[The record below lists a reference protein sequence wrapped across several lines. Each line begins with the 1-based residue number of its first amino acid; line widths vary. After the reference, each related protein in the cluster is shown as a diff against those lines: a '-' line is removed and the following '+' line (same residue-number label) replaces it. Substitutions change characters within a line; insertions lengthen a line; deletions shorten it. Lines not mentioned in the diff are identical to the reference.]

1 MPVDWVANLFR
12 MDALLASVCRFSI
25 YGFLFIV
32 YACTDGEEK
41 GDFKVAQQEVNS
53 YTETAQIPT
62 IVQTY
67 CGSCHVTPN
76 SKDLPVGIWE
86 EYVLPRMGHRLGIF
100 PTPADRE
107 AVFALDPGAREEVS
121 AAGIYPTE
129 PLLSENEW
137 EEIKAFYLQNGRSD
151 QSISAPDFASPI
163 DFFTPRFPDVF
174 LSPPSATLAQF
185 LPDGGYVIGDANKK
199 SLFRFG
205 SNHQLAG
212 TIQIGEGPTAYRT
225 AKDGNTYVSVIGS
238 FSPTDVPLGAIW
250 QFTPNGKARAI
261 IKHLRRPTDIAHADF
276 DGDGQEELVIPEFG
290 KLLGRLAV
298 WQRKGTEWFAQV
310 LDPQPGATRVIT
322 TDWNEDG
329 HTDILALMAQGDER
343 IVVYLNNG
351 NGQFQGK
358 TLLRFPPSY
367 SKSIFPSSL

>member
-1 MPVDWVANLFR
+1 
-12 MDALLASVCRFSI
+12 
-25 YGFLFIV
+25 
-32 YACTDGEEK
+32 
-41 GDFKVAQQEVNS
+41 
-53 YTETAQIPT
+53 
-62 IVQTY
+62 
-67 CGSCHVTPN
+67 
-76 SKDLPVGIWE
+76 
-86 EYVLPRMGHRLGIF
+86 
-100 PTPADRE
+100 
-107 AVFALDPGAREEVS
+107 
-121 AAGIYPTE
+121 
-129 PLLSENEW
+129 
-137 EEIKAFYLQNGRSD
+137 
-151 QSISAPDFASPI
+151 
-163 DFFTPRFPDVF
+163 
-174 LSPPSATLAQF
+174 
-185 LPDGGYVIGDANKK
+185 
-199 SLFRFG
+199 
-205 SNHQLAG
+205 
-212 TIQIGEGPTAYRT
+212 GPTAYRT

-343 IVVYLNNG
+343 IVVYLNDG

-367 SKSIFPSSL
+367 GSVYLDTLDYNDDGKMDLLYANGDNADYKPILKPYHGVRVYVQSDEGDLQEELFLPLPGAYAAVPADFDLDGDLDIAAISFFPDFTRKPELSFVLFTQNDKGDFTLHPMPATESGRWLRLATADYDNDGDQDLLTTSLAFETVPDGGEVAEWVKNGLPFVFWENTNR